1 MCMLSVSAEAE
12 AQLLQQLS
20 APSGPPP
27 QQQPAAAAP
36 VAVPQAD
43 PRSSGS
49 FNRHACGSGRHSH
62 RLVPRR
68 SSLDHRC
75 PLRSG
80 LARCQLHV
88 QQQQHGGAN
97 SPKLEVST
105 SLRTALVQ
113 LEHTASVHAN
123 RLRERLHCG
132 LARLTSFSPQA
143 EGVLRLPV
151 GREVL
156 RDWEFG
162 PEIGSGASCVTRL
175 VQSRLTGE
183 PAACKT
189 INKSGIF
196 RSAALK
202 AAMLGVQRELA
213 IMQHT
218 SGHPHVVQLRGI
230 YEDARALHLVMD
242 WCAGGCLE
250 ALVACKLPEGKLQ
263 EPAAAAVAKAVL
275 EVLAHV
281 HERGVV
287 HRDIKPGNV
296 LLCSLNE
303 DAPGELTTDCVK
315 VTDFGISVPF
325 TPGRP
330 LTELAGTMEYLA
342 PEVLQRCY
350 GTAAD
355 VWSTGV
361 MLHELLCGQLPFAGD
376 TLEQMAQCIQKTE
389 VDLSGPAWAGVSHE
403 AKQLVAL
410 CLQKDPR
417 DRPTARQL
425 LDTFAA
431 WLELGSGV

>member
-1 MCMLSVSAEAE
+1 MLSVSPEAE
-12 AQLLQQLS
+12 AQLLEQLS
-20 APSGPPP
+20 APPGPQQL
-27 QQQPAAAAP
+27 QQQPAAP
-36 VAVPQAD
+36 VPVPEAV
-43 PRSSGS
+43 PRSSNS
-49 FNRHACGSGRHSH
+49 SHFSRHVSGSGRHSH
-62 RLVPRR
+62 RLSSCRR
-68 SSLDHRC
+68 NSLESRC
-75 PLRSG
+75 PLRAG
-80 LARCQLHV
+80 LARCHQPSS
-88 QQQQHGGAN
+88 

-132 LARLTSFSPQA
+132 LARLTSFAPQA

-162 PEIGSGASCVTRL
+162 PELGSGASCVTRL
-175 VQSRLTGE
+175 VLSRATGQ

-218 SGHPHVVQLRGI
+218 SGHPHVVQLRGV

-250 ALVACKLPEGKLQ
+250 ALVATKLPDGKLQ

-281 HERGVV
+281 HER
-287 HRDIKPGNV
+287 
-296 LLCSLNE
+296 
-303 DAPGELTTDCVK
+303 
-315 VTDFGISVPF
+315 
-325 TPGRP
+325 
-330 LTELAGTMEYLA
+330 
-342 PEVLQRCY
+342 
-350 GTAAD
+350 
-355 VWSTGV
+355 
-361 MLHELLCGQLPFAGD
+361 
-376 TLEQMAQCIQKTE
+376 
-389 VDLSGPAWAGVSHE
+389 
-403 AKQLVAL
+403 
-410 CLQKDPR
+410 
-417 DRPTARQL
+417 
-425 LDTFAA
+425 
-431 WLELGSGV
+431 

>member
-1 MCMLSVSAEAE
+1 MLSVSAEAE
-12 AQLLQQLS
+12 AQLLAQLS
-20 APSGPPP
+20 APVAQP
-27 QQQPAAAAP
+27 QQIPAAP
-36 VAVPQAD
+36 VPVPQAG
-43 PRSSGS
+43 PHSSSS
-49 FNRHACGSGRHSH
+49 FSRHVSSSGRHGL
-62 RLVPRR
+62 RLNSCRR
-68 SSLDHRC
+68 SLEARC
-75 PLRSG
+75 PLRAG
-80 LARCQLHV
+80 LARCQLSS
-88 QQQQHGGAN
+88 

-105 SLRTALVQ
+105 SLRTVLVQ
-113 LEHTASVHAN
+113 LEHTASVHAS
-123 RLRERLHCG
+123 RLKERLHCG
-132 LARLTSFSPQA
+132 LARLTSFTPQA

-162 PEIGSGASCVTRL
+162 PEIGCGASCVTRL
-175 VQSRLTGE
+175 VMSRATGQA
-183 PAACKT
+183 AACKT

-218 SGHPHVVQLRGI
+218 SGHPHVVQLRGV

-250 ALVACKLPEGKLQ
+250 SLVSTKLPDGKLG
-263 EPAAAAVAKAVL
+263 EAAAAAVAQAVL

-281 HERGVV
+281 HGRGVV

-303 DAPGELTTDCVK
+303 DAPGELTTDNVK
-315 VTDFGISVPF
+315 VTDFGISLPY

-330 LTELAGTMEYLA
+330 LTELAGTLDYMA

-350 GTAAD
+350 GPAAD

-361 MLHELLCGQLPFAGD
+361 MLHELLCGQLPFSGD

-389 VDLSGPAWAGVSHE
+389 IDLSGPAWSGVSHD

-417 DRPTARQL
+417 DRPSARQL
-425 LDTFAA
+425 LDTFAD
-431 WLELGSGV
+431 WLELGSGF

>member
-80 LARCQLHV
+80 LARCQLHA

-281 HERGVV
+281 HER
-287 HRDIKPGNV
+287 
-296 LLCSLNE
+296 
-303 DAPGELTTDCVK
+303 
-315 VTDFGISVPF
+315 
-325 TPGRP
+325 
-330 LTELAGTMEYLA
+330 
-342 PEVLQRCY
+342 
-350 GTAAD
+350 
-355 VWSTGV
+355 
-361 MLHELLCGQLPFAGD
+361 
-376 TLEQMAQCIQKTE
+376 
-389 VDLSGPAWAGVSHE
+389 
-403 AKQLVAL
+403 
-410 CLQKDPR
+410 
-417 DRPTARQL
+417 
-425 LDTFAA
+425 
-431 WLELGSGV
+431 